1 MDELISIY
9 RLVDGV
15 QTTVCS
21 ISKENASLNQGIM
34 DKDKVTLSVV
44 TEDPIYLTEGDYI
57 LLGDVKYKINRDPE
71 DKQKSEK
78 EHSYE
83 ISLEAPIYTLID
95 KVYCNKIT
103 GSTTFSLTGKLRDFI
118 ELLIWNINVD
128 NNPLGV
134 DTGWTIGLC
143 PDTDYL
149 NITFDSVKCR
159 DVLDTLASKFG
170 LEYYATNKTINYV
183 SRIEN
188 ETGLVFTQGQGGGLY
203 EVERKNV
210 DDGDLVTRVYPKGG
224 TENVIPGEGDFEG
237 RLMLPEGYIENF
249 SESKRGVEAVVV
261 FDGIHP
267 TFQGSVGTVSG
278 DNNREFLCPG
288 IDFNIADV
296 AVGDEGRINFL
307 TGDLMGKSFE
317 FKWDNNLKK
326 ITLIYQEDNLAE
338 IDPNTGSRP
347 NIPSASKYLRGGELF
362 NFTGLKLSGTY
373 KTNAITKL
381 RQKAT
386 EWLAYYCRKRVKFE
400 LTVDYRY
407 IRQNDVELHCGDLI
421 TINVPLHN
429 ITKLIRITSIEK
441 NLHTG
446 KLTCTV
452 SNYLD
457 EKWRDKIEEQI
468 GEIKS
473 STATVNGGYGGATS
487 VTILEKNDEREPSDS
502 NVMSALRT
510 LKEIGLNNEVLKDI
524 FLRKDQPDT
533 AAKVITFIEGL
544 ISQGLIEAKGGIK
557 LPSGAALYSLYEN
570 GLLAFSMDENGFVIY
585 ERGTANKWSVI
596 TKDGAEFQNLV
607 IKFLAQIT
615 DLEVSNKATTLDLVV
630 QALAKTYNLTVDN
643 TADIMHGIIREY
655 LTSESFVSGFLGS
668 GFKIWKDANGDWNG
682 EFDKLTVRKIFT
694 IFELVVQK
702 VVHQGGQVIRSAAGG
717 KLVKVTDGG
726 SYWKCEHD
734 STDDFL
740 LDDQVLC
747 QTFTGTSIKRYWRK
761 VTSAGAGYF
770 NLSKTDCEAGS
781 ATPEAGDDV
790 AVLGNRTNT
799 DRQSAQIDCAVGVN
813 APYRDDYAGINS
825 YSLAGKLINRTGN
838 LSGIADPDFGV
849 LSGSG
854 LIGMNAY
861 LKGVFRLKSSGKLVE
876 DAISDAQS
884 ESNAYTDGKITTI
897 ETNFEIR
904 EGQISTKVQAA
915 TTAATQASDY
925 ATSAQGSASTATTKA
940 GEAST
945 SATNAANSANQ
956 ASNILTTVVQKETS
970 INQTAQAIEL
980 KAVRAESAAG
990 RAESAEASI
999 NLKADGI
1006 VLQAS
1011 SQAAQSAVNGVQIGG
1026 RNLLALTNILY
1037 GTRLDTGIRGKFWA
1051 DTMWNA
1057 EYVLSKFEAS
1067 TQYTIKYLVT
1077 VNSLSSLPLYSEA
1090 IGFLLYNG
1098 TSGIPF
1104 YAPGSL
1110 VVGDTY
1116 EVQETFITPADLTNY
1131 RLLAYTRRFTD
1142 GAAVELGDISF
1153 ANLKIEK
1160 GNKSTD
1166 WTPAPEDVTSDA
1178 QAKADAA
1185 KSAAISTA
1193 SSDATTKANT
1203 AESNAKTYSNNTF
1216 TTKTEF
1222 SSQLSVLNNSISA
1235 KVSQTDFNSLSTRVT
1250 SAEQKITSDAIISTV
1265 SSTITTA
1272 KNEAINAAAAD
1283 ATTKA
1288 NNAKSSAVS
1297 TAATDATTK
1306 ANTAES
1312 NAKTYANNTFTSL
1325 TTYNTKIAQLESS
1338 ISLKADSTTVNG
1350 INTRLSSAEAK
1361 ITSDAINLTVQ
1372 SQVIDTAISYSNL
1385 AAKLA
1390 GAKMLFIDPAFKE
1403 SMNSINVYNNNGN
1416 GTVTIGRVPRYS
1428 DNPTDSNY
1436 QIKIVA
1442 SGFGMTP
1449 GRGGFYFGNYAQPY
1463 AEYICKFI
1471 AWVPTNCSIV
1481 FASNSMG
1488 SGGYQKWLTPTQGQ
1502 GKWAEYVSYVR
1513 AGDGGNSSTNFYH
1526 LDNSTD
1532 ETVTW
1537 WLCYATVFDCSKN
1550 EYTPDVYAIKSGI
1563 SITTGGISIFGQTL
1577 SFAGKVTFSSLDS
1590 STQSTINDKAT
1601 TTYVNEV
1608 KSTAESALANAGTA
1622 NQSIGTLQSSL
1633 GQMAYQN
1640 MVSLAK
1646 LDSTIVEGGYFKTS
1660 LIDANAIITGSLL
1673 AAKIAATDITTNR
1686 LTIGAGA
1693 RIGDLYIYDGGLNTN
1708 QQGIIAMGENYMGLS
1723 RSSFSLLYSN
1733 YSTQGAG
1740 WFQSLGV
1747 GAVPGSL
1754 SVKCVTTNS
1763 NFTDP
1768 GLQIEVSGNTDNT
1781 AINLIAGFVSGFK
1794 INSLELTYSATLN
1807 KKANS
1812 ILLAGTGTV
1821 TLTLPIMTAADHGYF
1836 LMVKNVNGGTKRLY
1850 TASGQPLVTDY
1861 DTWIAPS
1868 SYFYLESVGDAMIF
1882 IYYHGS
1888 GRSGYSDTGKW
1899 VQWKNPR
1906 NW

>member
-44 TEDPIYLTEGDYI
+44 AEDPIHLTEGDYI
-57 LLGDVKYKINRDPE
+57 LLGGVRYKINRDPE

-83 ISLEAPIYTLID
+83 ISFEAPIYTLID

-103 GSTTFSLTGKLRDFI
+103 GSTTFSLTGKLGDFI

-128 NNPLGV
+128 NNQLGV

-224 TENVIPGEGDFEG
+224 TENVIPGEGDVEG

-570 GLLAFSMDENGFVIY
+570 GLLSFSMDENGFVIY
-585 ERGTANKWSVI
+585 EKGTANKWSVI
-596 TKDGAEFQNLV
+596 TSAGAEFQNLV

-702 VVHQGGQVIRSAAGG
+702 VVHQGGMVIRSAAGG
-717 KLVKVTDGG
+717 KLKKVTDGG
-726 SYWKCEHD
+726 TYWKCEHD

-747 QTFTGTSIKRYWRK
+747 QTFTGVTVKRYWRK

-781 ATPEAGDDV
+781 ASPEAGDDV

-825 YSLAGKLINRTGN
+825 YSLEGKLINRTGN
-838 LSGIADPDFGV
+838 LSGITDPDFGV
-849 LSGSG
+849 LSGNG

-884 ESNAYTDGKITTI
+884 ESNAYTDGKITTV

-904 EGQISTKVQAA
+904 EGQISSKVTQA
-915 TTAATQASDY
+915 TTAATQASGY
-925 ATSAQGSASTATTKA
+925 ATSAQGSASTASTKASEAAGSASTASTKATAASNSANAAAGSATTAGQKAADAAGSATAAQDAADDAATILSQVTTKESSINQTASNITLQVSEVTTKVATATNAANTANTKA
-940 GEAST
+940 GEASA

-956 ASNILTTVVQKETS
+956 ASNILTTVTSKETS

-1011 SQAAQSAVNGVQIGG
+1011 SQAAQQAVNAVQVGG
-1026 RNLLALTNILY
+1026 RNLMSQTPIVSNY
-1037 GTRLDTGIRGKFWA
+1037 GTGGYIQLNALAGFSTKAHQLLNETGTGIYRFIITYENPIKAEGWFAVSFMYKHIA
-1051 DTMWNA
+1051 GGILSMSVEVNDLLVASIYKDSPENA
-1057 EYVLSKFEAS
+1057 WRKFEGMVYVG
-1067 TQYTIKYLVT
+1067 QYIGALGFVDFEIR
-1077 VNSLSSLPLYSEA
+1077 NSNWFE
-1090 IGFLLYNG
+1090 LL
-1098 TSGIPF
+1098 
-1104 YAPGSL
+1104 
-1110 VVGDTY
+1110 
-1116 EVQETFITPADLTNY
+1116 
-1131 RLLAYTRRFTD
+1131 
-1142 GAAVELGDISF
+1142 ISDF
-1153 ANLKIEK
+1153 KVEK
-1160 GNKSTD
+1160 GNKATD
-1166 WTPAPEDVTSDA
+1166 WTPAPEDVDA
-1178 QAKADAA
+1178 SIALRPTTEEI
-1185 KSAAISTA
+1185 KSQ
-1193 SSDATTKANT
+1193 
-1203 AESNAKTYSNNTF
+1203 F
-1216 TTKTEF
+1216 TM
-1222 SSQLSVLNNSISA
+1222 
-1235 KVSQTDFNSLSTRVT
+1235 
-1250 SAEQKITSDAIISTV
+1250 
-1265 SSTITTA
+1265 
-1272 KNEAINAAAAD
+1272 
-1283 ATTKA
+1283 
-1288 NNAKSSAVS
+1288 
-1297 TAATDATTK
+1297 
-1306 ANTAES
+1306 
-1312 NAKTYANNTFTSL
+1312 
-1325 TTYNTKIAQLESS
+1325 
-1338 ISLKADSTTVNG
+1338 DS
-1350 INTRLSSAEAK
+1350 
-1361 ITSDAINLTVQ
+1361 
-1372 SQVIDTAISYSNL
+1372 
-1385 AAKLA
+1385 
-1390 GAKMLFIDPAFKE
+1390 
-1403 SMNSINVYNNNGN
+1403 
-1416 GTVTIGRVPRYS
+1416 
-1428 DNPTDSNY
+1428 
-1436 QIKIVA
+1436 
-1442 SGFGMTP
+1442 
-1449 GRGGFYFGNYAQPY
+1449 
-1463 AEYICKFI
+1463 
-1471 AWVPTNCSIV
+1471 
-1481 FASNSMG
+1481 
-1488 SGGYQKWLTPTQGQ
+1488 
-1502 GKWAEYVSYVR
+1502 
-1513 AGDGGNSSTNFYH
+1513 
-1526 LDNSTD
+1526 
-1532 ETVTW
+1532 
-1537 WLCYATVFDCSKN
+1537 
-1550 EYTPDVYAIKSGI
+1550 SGI
-1563 SITTGGISIFGQTL
+1563 SMMGKKIALTGLI
-1577 SFAGKVTFSSLDS
+1577 TFSSLDS
-1590 STQSTINDKAT
+1590 STQSTINGKAST
-1601 TTYVNEV
+1601 GYVDAV

-1673 AAKIAATDITTNR
+1673 AAKIAATDITTTR
-1686 LTIGAGA
+1686 LTVSEGCTVGGFAIGNG
-1693 RIGDLYIYDGGLNTN
+1693 RIGSIASATGSGGELAIYSNFFRVGGSDGYVMLGNNVIPATAGGAFNATGRIVNQTVNQGAYWGYDACNTGLYI
-1708 QQGIIAMGENYMGLS
+1708 
-1723 RSSFSLLYSN
+1723 
-1733 YSTQGAG
+1733 
-1740 WFQSLGV
+1740 
-1747 GAVPGSL
+1747 
-1754 SVKCVTTNS
+1754 SVS
-1763 NFTDP
+1763 
-1768 GLQIEVSGNTDNT
+1768 
-1781 AINLIAGFVSGFK
+1781 
-1794 INSLELTYSATLN
+1794 
-1807 KKANS
+1807 
-1812 ILLAGTGTV
+1812 
-1821 TLTLPIMTAADHGYF
+1821 
-1836 LMVKNVNGGTKRLY
+1836 GGTKNFGIDSNAALKAPAFINTRVKYLVFGTSYLIDLSQYSVFMCYAASAKSVIMPDETSIAKQFSLSSLPSDFGCIFTFHVIGGSSDITLNNVIDWNMSSINLRL
-1850 TASGQPLVTDY
+1850 AQGDSVQLLVTKFPNFHYQVINHTD
-1861 DTWIAPS
+1861 
-1868 SYFYLESVGDAMIF
+1868 
-1882 IYYHGS
+1882 
-1888 GRSGYSDTGKW
+1888 
-1899 VQWKNPR
+1899 
-1906 NW
+1906 